1 MTKGYLGKRQILAIA
16 LSTFLLAAPTPANA
30 YIYPEYRLSP
40 AGSTTVRNF
49 TVQWGAE
56 GRQLTNNSYGTTVVT
71 LTYSYPSIPTCYSN
85 PFRNDFEIELLG
97 PTGQLVAY
105 TVIESPTVSSGTE
118 IQLSF
123 PTLSLDPPL
132 AAHWIK
138 VTSTGSCHNGLRPV
152 AWEANSQSS
161 ILFAAP
167 EIPSVSGLK
176 PIKKNPCCGNSFVIT
191 WDAFYSITEWDTD
204 GATIYF
210 YRWSQKNKTQ
220 VFGPWLTTDLPLAYK
235 KLSKKSKYAIQ
246 VYIETPYGYSE
257 ISTLNFKT

>member
-1 MTKGYLGKRQILAIA
+1 MLYAA
-16 LSTFLLAAPTPANA
+16 LTALLLTATTSANA
-30 YIYPEYRLSP
+30 YVYPEFRQSP
-40 AGSTTVRNF
+40 AGSSTVRGF
-49 TVQWGAE
+49 TVQWGADE
-56 GRQLTNNSYGTTVVT
+56 RQLTNDSYGTTVIN
-71 LTYSYPSIPTCYSN
+71 LTYSYPSVPTCYSN
-85 PFRNDFEIELLG
+85 PFRNDFEIELLR

-105 TVIESPTVSSGTE
+105 TVIESPTVSSGTN

-132 AAHWIK
+132 AAHWIR
-138 VTSTGSCHNGLRPV
+138 VSSSGSCHNGLRPV
-152 AWEANSQSS
+152 TWEASSQSS

-176 PIKKNPCCGNSFVIT
+176 PIKRNPCCGTKFVIT

-204 GATIYF
+204 GKTVYY
-210 YRWSQKNKTQ
+210 YRWSQKNKRQ
-220 VFGPWLTTDLPLAYK
+220 SFGPWLTTDLPLAYK
-235 KLSKKSKYAIQ
+235 KLAKKSKYALQ